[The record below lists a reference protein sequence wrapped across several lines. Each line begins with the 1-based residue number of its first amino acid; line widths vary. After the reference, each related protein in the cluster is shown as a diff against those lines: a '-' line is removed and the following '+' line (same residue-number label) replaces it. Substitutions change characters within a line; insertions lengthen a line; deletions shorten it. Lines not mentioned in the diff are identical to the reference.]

1 MNEREITKH
10 HLEVRHEA
18 DAMRAEDRKLSQTKD
33 RTLDRADRREWA
45 QKKFAV
51 GGEFRW
57 QETIDESPRFGRR
70 RFVYDPLTDTVKEID

>member
-1 MNEREITKH
+1 MNERQIAAH
-10 HLEVRHEA
+10 HAEVKQAA
-18 DAMRAEDRKLSQTKD
+18 DAVRGDDRKLAQTRD
-33 RTLDRADRREWA
+33 RALDRADRREWA

-70 RFVYDPLTDTVKEID
+70 RFVYDPLTDTVKEIR